1 MIKHLKIL
9 PFHGTC
15 AVYRTSMSFQ
25 ISAFSACYKQLNVLH
40 LKHPCV
46 WSLPLYSIP
55 CSFLCWRKH
64 EVCTC
69 KRLVRLGSG
78 KWQFDWTQTQQNT
91 RQAAVQLL
99 SCLSQFP
106 VLFFTL
112 FWSHYMSYQSYI
124 LGETQKGEW
133 AQSATTTEVF
143 SQIVNVKDETRRHRY
158 LWFWWK
164 DIISRK
170 SNFQFTAP
178 KQPLKPT
185 RWELAICHTV
195 VSHKLQRRDLWTFSL
210 PWWSV
215 KHPQCTHPSS
225 PHSGTCRC
233 TLTLFCHSPIVKR
246 RKKAFPKFL
255 QSFWEESSTWDVCSV
270 KITEYCKYTKAA
282 VPECASCICMLKE
295 TRGTWSGTTRTFLI
309 IPRKIT

>member
-1 MIKHLKIL
+1 MCCVQDFNVISDFCFFSLL
-9 PFHGTC
+9 Q
-15 AVYRTSMSFQ
+15 AVKCFASQTPMCL
-25 ISAFSACYKQLNVLH
+25 ISSLVLH
-40 LKHPCV
+40 SLQLPVLKEAWGLHLQETGTSGIREMAV
-46 WSLPLYSIP
+46 WLNSDTAKHKTSCCPAPSLPLPIP
-55 CSFLCWRKH
+55 S
-64 EVCTC
+64 
-69 KRLVRLGSG
+69 
-78 KWQFDWTQTQQNT
+78 
-91 RQAAVQLL
+91 
-99 SCLSQFP
+99 P
-106 VLFFTL
+106 VFHSVLITF
-112 FWSHYMSYQSYI
+112 MSYQSYI

-133 AQSATTTEVF
+133 EQSATTTEVF
-143 SQIVNVKDETRRHRY
+143 SQIANFKDETRRHRY

-164 DIISRK
+164 DIISQK

-282 VPECASCICMLKE
+282 VPECASCICTLKE
-295 TRGTWSGTTRTFLI
+295 TRGSWSGTTRTFLI
-309 IPRKIT
+309 TPRKIT